1 MLFIFKKNMTE
12 LNDYRSNNSNLLMTG
27 QVIYSR
33 RLKIK
38 LREPSTTW
46 ALFSSSS
53 VISSHCVYL

>member
-38 LREPSTTW
+38 LREPSTT
-46 ALFSSSS
+46 
-53 VISSHCVYL
+53 